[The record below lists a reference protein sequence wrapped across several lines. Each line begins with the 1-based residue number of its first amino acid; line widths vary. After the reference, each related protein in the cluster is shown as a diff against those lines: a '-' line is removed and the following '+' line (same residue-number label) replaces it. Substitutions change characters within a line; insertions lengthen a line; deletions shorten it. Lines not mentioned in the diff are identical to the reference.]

1 VVANSNSEA
10 NEYFRELL
18 AWETDGDRTP
28 IQTDPP
34 PAEVMDPYTPALLRR
49 QAA

>member
-1 VVANSNSEA
+1 MVANSNSEA

-18 AWETDGDRTP
+18 AWETDGERTP
-28 IQTDPP
+28 VQTDPS
-34 PAEVMDPYTPALLRR
+34 PASMDIYTPALLRR